1 MLLPM
6 PRNLQFLFQVSMFF
20 FRVQNVSLP
29 GVLDP
34 PQGGGMDPPTTKQG
48 GMEDPPFKQLE
59 PSGMPNRRRLSK
71 ASPFLAPRN
80 LVSWE
85 NQGCRQMTLK
95 PNPGETPIVRFIG
108 VPPSVAANTFRIY
121 LEIKSAALILDQVF
135 GVPSVPS
142 LEVYHI
148 HPTSQSALLHK
159 SMMFFWTSPGG
170 MWTQSLQGKSDDPF
184 WRWLI
189 LFSNQ
194 VIDKEVKLLMQCFF
208 NEKIHRKNQS

>member
-1 MLLPM
+1 MEKTLRWCCSPCPGISNFFSRYLFFSGPKCESSRCLGSTNHQAGWNGGSTLQAAWAQ
-6 PRNLQFLFQVSMFF
+6 RNAKPAAALQSIPL
-20 FRVQNVSLP
+20 
-29 GVLDP
+29 
-34 PQGGGMDPPTTKQG
+34 
-48 GMEDPPFKQLE
+48 
-59 PSGMPNRRRLSK
+59 
-71 ASPFLAPRN
+71 LAPRN

-85 NQGCRQMTLK
+85 NQGCRQMALK

-170 MWTQSLQGKSDDPF
+170 IWTRSLQGKSDDPF